1 MLNLLGIISSVAGKI
16 TDSFNRTNTTSTLG
30 NTDTGNAWS
39 ILTGTWKINNNKAE
53 STSNASDYALA
64 KVDLGSFNASVS
76 ADVTSGGVGPAVW
89 VSDANSWWASSVN
102 YRSVFTDTSFLSCS
116 GGPKSGKC
124 SAGCGSESSSQQ
136 CGGLVAGNTYT
147 TTGSCPSVS
156 IPNSDCTAS
165 GLFLNTQEGGSSFSY
180 NCNGAGGSSYS
191 APTVYPCTL
200 SNVGQVCS
208 RTYVGTTG
216 QWYYTTC
223 AQTET
228 RTCRSYSQPTPTTV
242 FSCSNSYVTVGGG
255 YTTYYTDLKLY
266 NKNGGTVTEVKTE
279 QLASNTSSYTA
290 AGSIV
295 ISTSGNSITAK
306 AYTGSGLTG
315 SQIGSTLTHNPTS
328 PNKGTS
334 VGIIKTPSTANQGST
349 LDNFSAQQS
358 Q

>member
-16 TDSFNRTNTTSTLG
+16 IDSFNRTNTASTLG
-30 NTDTGNAWS
+30 NTDTGNTWS

-64 KVDLGSFNASVS
+64 KVDLGSYNASVS
-76 ADVTSGGVGPAVW
+76 TDVTAGGVGPAVW
-89 VSDANSWWASSVN
+89 ISDANSWWASSVN
-102 YRSVFTDTSFLSCS
+102 YRSVFTDTSYLSCS
-116 GGPKSGKC
+116 GGPKSGQC
-124 SAGCGSESSSQQ
+124 SAGCGTTSEITTCTPVAIGSGYENGTTPCPTVDPCQNGGSINTFISSQPSYS
-136 CGGLVAGNTYT
+136 CSGG
-147 TTGSCPSVS
+147 
-156 IPNSDCTAS
+156 
-165 GLFLNTQEGGSSFSY
+165 GGSSLT
-180 NCNGAGGSSYS
+180 
-191 APTVYPCTL
+191 APTIQANCLTA
-200 SNVGQVCS
+200 SDVGKVCS
-208 RTYVGTTG
+208 RYYAAGV
-216 QWYYTTC
+216 WYYTTC
-223 AQTET
+223 GSKTT
-228 RTCRSYSQPTPTTV
+228 YTCQSYTV
-242 FSCSNSYVTVGGG
+242 SNSTSYSCSNSYVTIGGG

-279 QLASNTSSYTA
+279 QLTSNTSSYTA

>member
-16 TDSFNRTNTTSTLG
+16 IDSFNRTNTASTLG
-30 NTDTGNAWS
+30 NTDTGNTWS

-64 KVDLGSFNASVS
+64 KVDLGSYNASVS
-76 ADVTSGGVGPAVW
+76 TDVTAGGVGPAVW
-89 VSDANSWWASSVN
+89 ISDANSWWASSVN
-102 YRSVFTDTSFLSCS
+102 YRSVFTDTSYISCS
-116 GGPKSGKC
+116 GGPTSGKC
-124 SAGCGSESSSQQ
+124 QQPGCGVESSTQN
-136 CGGLVAGNTYT
+136 CYLVAGNTYSST
-147 TTGSCPSVS
+147 SGCPIIDPCGTGY
-156 IPNSDCTAS
+156 
-165 GLFLNTQEGGSSFSY
+165 GFNTQEG
-180 NCNGAGGSSYS
+180 NVSYS
-191 APTVYPCTL
+191 YSCSGSGGAQVTAPTVFSCL
-200 SNVGQVCS
+200 SSLDVGKVCS
-208 RTYVGTTG
+208 RYYAAGL
-216 QWYYTTC
+216 WYYSTC
-223 AQTET
+223 AQIQTT
-228 RTCRSYSQPTPTTV
+228 TCRSYTTGTSTSY
-242 FSCSNSYVTVGGG
+242 SCSNSPITVGGG

-266 NKNGGTVTEVKTE
+266 NKNGGSVTEIKTE
-279 QLASNTSSYTA
+279 QLTSNTSSYTA